1 MINDPDLALTWD
13 SRLDE
18 IDHRFEELRENHA
31 MLLRDLSKI
40 YGVPLETITSEDKG
54 KEEMGIIPVIDV
66 HQNNGVL
73 VTTSRNIAE
82 VFSKEHYNVLKD
94 IKALVE
100 ASPDKDFTDV
110 NFYVSDYTDST
121 GRKLPE
127 YLLTRDGAMLL
138 VMGYNGSRA
147 LELKTAYIKRF
158 NEMEKQLKEQQEPT
172 LTVMTLDQKVSLTK
186 IILECAGITGNQLAL
201 ALDKGVRTDTGSS
214 LLSWS
219 GTQLEAP
226 IQEQLAT
233 PTQLGRLIGISA
245 RKVNSLLAELG
256 YQTKTANGWEPTK
269 AGLDAGGTLLDVNKA
284 HSNGTPIRQLKW
296 PFSLVDE
303 LKQALEEE

>member
-1 MINDPDLALTWD
+1 MD
-13 SRLDE
+13 
-18 IDHRFEELRENHA
+18 
-31 MLLRDLSKI
+31 
-40 YGVPLETITSEDKG
+40 
-54 KEEMGIIPVIDV
+54 IIPVIDV

-82 VFSKEHYNVLKD
+82 VFSKEHRNVIRD
-94 IKALVE
+94 IRTLLE
-100 ASPDKDFTDV
+100 NNPDKDFGQL
-110 NFYVSDYTDST
+110 NFEQSSYLNEQN
-121 GRKLPE
+121 KEQPE
-127 YLLTRDGAMLL
+127 FLLTRDGTMLL
-138 VMGYNGSRA
+138 IMGYTGEKA
-147 LELKTAYIKRF
+147 LALKTAYIRRF
-158 NEMEKQLKEQQEPT
+158 NEMEQQLKEKQQEPT

-233 PTQLGRLIGISA
+233 PTQLGRLIGIGA
-245 RKVNSLLAELG
+245 RKVNVLLADLG
-256 YQTKTANGWEPTK
+256 YQIKTTNGWEPTK
-269 AGLDAGGTLLDVNKA
+269 AGLDVGGTLLDVNKA
-284 HSNGTPIRQLKW
+284 HSNGTPVRQLKW

>member
-1 MINDPDLALTWD
+1 MDI
-13 SRLDE
+13 
-18 IDHRFEELRENHA
+18 
-31 MLLRDLSKI
+31 
-40 YGVPLETITSEDKG
+40 V
-54 KEEMGIIPVIDV
+54 PVIDV

-82 VFSKEHYNVLKD
+82 VFHKEHYNVIRD
-94 IKALVE
+94 IKAILE
-100 ASPDKDFTDV
+100 KCSPEFTAL
-110 NFYVSDYTDST
+110 NFEGSEYTDPT

-127 YLLTRDGAMLL
+127 YLLTKDGTTMLI
-138 VMGYNGSRA
+138 MGYTG
-147 LELKTAYIKRF
+147 ELAMKFKEAYIKRF
-158 NEMEKQLKEQQEPT
+158 NEMERQLKEKHQEPV

-233 PTQLGRLIGISA
+233 PTQLGKIVGIGP
-245 RKVNSLLAELG
+245 RKVNVLLEELG
-256 YQTKTANGWEPTK
+256 YQIKTSNGWEPTK
-269 AGLDAGGTLLDVNKA
+269 LGLDVGGTLLDVNKA
-284 HSNGTPIRQLKW
+284 HSSGVPVRQLKW
-296 PFSLVDE
+296 PFSLTTE
-303 LKQALEEE
+303 LQQALNEE

>member
-1 MINDPDLALTWD
+1 MDI
-13 SRLDE
+13 
-18 IDHRFEELRENHA
+18 
-31 MLLRDLSKI
+31 
-40 YGVPLETITSEDKG
+40 VPI
-54 KEEMGIIPVIDV
+54 IDV

-82 VFSKEHYNVLKD
+82 VFSKEHRNVIRD
-94 IKALVE
+94 IRSILE
-100 ASPDKDFTDV
+100 TNSDKEFGQL
-110 NFYVSDYTDST
+110 NFEQSSYLNEQN
-121 GRKLPE
+121 KEQPE
-127 YLLTRDGAMLL
+127 FLLTRDGTMLL
-138 VMGYNGSRA
+138 IMGYTGEKA
-147 LELKTAYIKRF
+147 LALKTAYIRRF
-158 NEMEKQLKEQQEPT
+158 NEMEQQLKEKQQEPT

-245 RKVNSLLAELG
+245 RKVNILLEELG
-256 YQTKTANGWEPTK
+256 YQIKTANGWEPTK
-269 AGLDAGGTLLDVNKA
+269 AGLAQGGTLLDVNKA
-284 HSNGTPIRQLKW
+284 HSNGTPVRQLKW

>member
-1 MINDPDLALTWD
+1 
-13 SRLDE
+13 
-18 IDHRFEELRENHA
+18 
-31 MLLRDLSKI
+31 
-40 YGVPLETITSEDKG
+40 
-54 KEEMGIIPVIDV
+54 MGIIPVIDV

-82 VFSKEHYNVLKD
+82 VFGKEHRNVIRD
-94 IKALVE
+94 IRTLLE
-100 ASPDKDFTDV
+100 NNPDKDFGQL
-110 NFYVSDYTDST
+110 NFEQSFYLNEQN
-121 GRKLPE
+121 KEQPE
-127 YLLTRDGAMLL
+127 FLLTRDGTMLL
-138 VMGYNGSRA
+138 IMGYTGERA
-147 LELKTAYIKRF
+147 LALKTAYIRRF
-158 NEMEKQLKEQQEPT
+158 NEMEQQLKEKQQEPA

-245 RKVNSLLAELG
+245 RKVNILLEELG
-256 YQTKTANGWEPTK
+256 YQVKTANGWEPTK

-284 HSNGTPIRQLKW
+284 HSNGTPVRQLKW